1 MCEEAPRSRPM
12 AVSEARAPVSSALV
26 VQRLGTHLPLPT
38 TGPVSSQQKPPH
50 PWHSPVRPQ
59 PQGPALA
66 QSESPQMGMT
76 SQEVSGAISDRDP
89 PPTVCTDTR
98 GGGGGRAAEPAAPRG
113 AGLLWGCPP
122 GCPMG
127 SSPSDRPCPACSK
140 TGAGARLH
148 MAVRW

>member
-38 TGPVSSQQKPPH
+38 TGPVSPQQKPPH

-98 GGGGGRAAEPAAPRG
+98 GGGGGRAAEPAAPQGGRATVG
-113 AGLLWGCPP
+113 VSPWLSHGVLPVRQALSRLL
-122 GCPMG
+122 
-127 SSPSDRPCPACSK
+127 
-140 TGAGARLH
+140 
-148 MAVRW
+148 